1 MKGEEVSED
10 HKERLVVLFL
20 LVVCVTILPPLFFG
34 EARSV
39 KDQVGGDS
47 WRNFIFDFQTLIG
60 GGAAMIAAWYTVR
73 QMRISDM
80 KSYDRHRELVELQ
93 LRPDTLRVERM
104 LKPGLADLEACYE
117 EIRGVRFNTLSKL
130 LKDEPAVVAQ
140 VMEQLRLECA
150 QAVRIMKRPQF
161 EAASD
166 LFDGDLAYQF
176 GNTMTILNDLANAS
190 RRCGKFAGKAFQAI
204 AGGDEAEIERTG
216 KILAN
221 SFGRVFVT
229 WEAILVP
236 FADMN
241 VCLTQMKRRYRIH

>member
-1 MKGEEVSED
+1 MQGEEVSED
-10 HKERLVVLFL
+10 HKKRLVVLFW

-39 KDQVGGDS
+39 KDQAGGDS

-60 GGAAMIAAWYTVR
+60 GGAAIIAAWYTVR

-80 KSYDRHRELVELQ
+80 KSDDRHQELVELQ
-93 LRPDTLRVERM
+93 MRSDKLRVERM
-104 LKPGLADLEACYE
+104 VKPGLADLEDCYE
-117 EIRGVRFNTLSKL
+117 EISSVSFRALSKM
-130 LKDEPAVVAQ
+130 LKDEPAAVAD
-140 VMEQLRLECA
+140 VLEQLQLECLD
-150 QAVRIMKRPQF
+150 AVRIMKRPQF
-161 EAASD
+161 AAASD

-176 GNTMTILNDLANAS
+176 DNTMKILNDLADAS
-190 RRCGKFAGKAFQAI
+190 RRCGKFARNAFQAI
-204 AGGDEAEIERTG
+204 ALGDEAEIERTG

-221 SFGRVFVT
+221 VFGRVVVT
-229 WEAILVP
+229 WEEILVP